1 MEKCRNCIY
10 NDASIFH
17 VLTNDEKDYLNKH
30 HTCIEYK
37 QGEIIYKEGDTP
49 KDLICLSDGKAKIY
63 KLGIGNREQI
73 IRMAKP
79 IGFIGYRALFAGEPY
94 RSTAVALE
102 DCYICC
108 ISKESIF
115 KVIAA
120 NSNLA
125 LGIIAYLAKELG
137 FSNKRT
143 VTLTQKHLRGRLAES
158 LLFLKDLYGTES
170 DNATLRAHLSR
181 GDIAHL
187 SNMTTSNVI
196 RTLSNFVKENILFI
210 DRRTIK
216 VLDWQKLEKIS
227 ELG

>member
-1 MEKCRNCIY
+1 MEKCKNCIY

-17 VLTNDEKDYLNKH
+17 VLSESEKDYLNKH
-30 HTCIEYK
+30 HVCMEYK

-49 KDLICLSDGKAKIY
+49 SDLICLSKGKAKIY

-102 DCYICC
+102 DCCICS

-115 KVIAA
+115 KVIAT
-120 NSNLA
+120 NSDLA
-125 LGIIAYLAKELG
+125 LGIITYLAKELG

-158 LLFLKDLYGTES
+158 LLFLKDLYGTEN

-196 RTLSNFVKENILFI
+196 RTLSNFVKEDILSI